1 MGNELQYSKRL
12 ALIALWKKGAPVAK
26 AAAAV
31 GMRPA
36 AAGYW
41 IHRYQAT
48 KSVKDAPRSGRPR
61 KLSGAAIAKA
71 QDAVLASQNV
81 RVATRELARDGVIP
95 AGTSTSTVYR
105 SLGKGPGAVKCKGV
119 RKVPI
124 IDTKKAEARLAFARH
139 HKNAKTRWHKVL
151 FVDSKYFYVSRR
163 TTKKLWVRAGDTA
176 QQHGARKGEGL
187 HVYGAFCAAGT
198 VRLIKVTG
206 GKYQWMKGTPGV
218 RSAEYIQVLK
228 EYLLPAANKLFKGKR
243 WQLLHDGA
251 GPHVK
256 AETQAFLKKQGVQQ
270 VARWPANSP
279 ELNPI
284 ENLWSWAQREINKQ
298 DIYTMGEL
306 ERAVVAVWR
315 RVPLSMLHNLAS
327 SMTTRLTKVEAAGGK
342 TIRY

>member
-1 MGNELQYSKRL
+1 MGNESQYSKRL
-12 ALIALWKKGAPVAK
+12 ALVAFWRKCRSVPK
-26 AAAAV
+26 AAAAA

-41 IHRYQAT
+41 IKRYKLT

-61 KLSGAAIAKA
+61 KLGDAAIARA
-71 QDAVLASQNV
+71 QDAVLASQDV

-95 AGTSTSTVYR
+95 AGTSASTVYR
-105 SLGKGPGAVKCKGV
+105 CLGKGPGAIKCKGV

-124 IDTKKAEARLAFARH
+124 IDANKAVDRLAFARY
-139 HKNAKTRWHKVL
+139 HKNAKTRWHNVL
-151 FVDSKYFYVSRR
+151 FVDSKYFYVRRR
-163 TTKKLWVRAGDTA
+163 TSKKLWVRAGDRA
-176 QQHGARKGEGL
+176 QQQGARKGAGL

-206 GKYQWMKGTPGV
+206 GNYQWQKGISGV

-228 EYLLPAANKLFKGKR
+228 TQLLPAAKQLFKGKR

-256 AETQAFLKKQGVQQ
+256 AETKAFLQQQGVKV
-270 VARWPANSP
+270 VACWPANSP
-279 ELNPI
+279 DLNPI
-284 ENLWSWAQREINKQ
+284 ENLWAWAQRQINKQ
-298 DIYTMGEL
+298 DIHTLKDL

-315 RVPLSMLHNLAS
+315 SIPTKMLQNLAS
-327 SMTTRLTKVEAAGGK
+327 SMTTRLHKVEAAKGYP
-342 TIRY
+342 IRY